1 MKNLKTMIHFI
12 TRFVET
18 ARKNWDTPALCDYK
32 GSKFTYADIATQIAR
47 LHLIFEKSG
56 IAAGDK
62 IALCAKNTAH
72 WAIAYLAI
80 TSYRA
85 VAVPIL
91 NGFTP
96 DNLEKL
102 TDHSDSRL
110 LFTEKEMWN
119 EMNGENMP
127 QLVGA
132 INVEDYSVLYSRD
145 GRLEAAVA
153 DAERMFA
160 EKYPDGMKP
169 ELMEYETGKPE
180 DIITISYTSGTTSSP
195 KGIMLPVRSISSNIS
210 FGVKRIQF
218 PKGGNIVSMLPLA
231 HLYGLA
237 FEFVY
242 PVASGG
248 CVYFLGKTPTP
259 TVLLQ
264 AFADVKPY
272 MLITVPLVVE
282 KIFRNKVMPILE
294 RPVMRIA
301 TSIPIVKD
309 VIYGA
314 VRRKVMAAFGGKMK
328 HIIIGGAAVSA
339 PIETVMKKVGIPYT
353 VGYGMTECGP
363 LIGYEDWYDFAM
375 RSCGKPVDGMKVR
388 IDSSDPQNEVGEI
401 QVRGDNVMTGYYKNE
416 EATKAAFTAD
426 GWMRTGDLGL
436 LDEDGNIYIK
446 GRSKNM
452 ILTANGQ
459 NIYPEEVEELLNAM
473 PHVKESIV
481 IERNKHIVAIVS
493 AEVDAANPLSREQLD
508 EAMKSNLAALNRELP
523 SYCRIDEIEILDGD
537 FERTPKN
544 SVKRYL
550 YK

>member
-1 MKNLKTMIHFI
+1 MIHFI

-32 GSKFTYADIATQIAR
+32 GAKFTYADIATQIAR

-62 IALCAKNTAH
+62 ITLCSKNTAH
-72 WAIAYLAI
+72 WAIAYLAA

-102 TDHSDSRL
+102 ADHSDSKL
-110 LFTEKEMWN
+110 LFTEKEMWS
-119 EMNGENMP
+119 EMNSENMP

-145 GRLEAAVA
+145 GRLETAVA

-169 ELMEYETGKPE
+169 ELMKYETGGPE

-195 KGIMLPVRSISSNIS
+195 KGIMLSVRNISSNIS

-259 TVLLQ
+259 TILLQ

-301 TSIPIVKD
+301 TSVPIVKGA
-309 VIYGA
+309 IYGA

-328 HIIIGGAAVSA
+328 HIIIGGAAVNSS
-339 PIETVMKKVGIPYT
+339 IETVMKKVGIPYT

-363 LIGYEDWYDFAM
+363 LIGYEDWYNFAM

-388 IDSSDPQNEVGEI
+388 IDSNDPQNEVGEI

-436 LDEDGNIYIK
+436 LDKDGNIYIK

-452 ILTANGQ
+452 ILTASGQ

-493 AEVDAANPLSREQLD
+493 AEVDAANPLSKEQLD

-523 SYCRIDEIEILDGD
+523 SYCQITGIEILDGD

>member
-1 MKNLKTMIHFI
+1 MIHFI

-110 LFTEKEMWN
+110 LFTEKEMWS

-132 INVEDYSVLYSRD
+132 INVEDYSVIYSRD
-145 GRLEAAVA
+145 GRLETAVA

-237 FEFVY
+237 FEFIY

-301 TSIPIVKD
+301 TSIPIVKGA
-309 VIYGA
+309 IYGA

-493 AEVDAANPLSREQLD
+493 AEVDAANPLSLEQLD

>member
-1 MKNLKTMIHFI
+1 MIHFI

-32 GSKFTYADIATQIAR
+32 GAKFTYADIATQIAR

-62 IALCAKNTAH
+62 IALCSKNTAH
-72 WAIAYLAI
+72 WAIAYLAA

-102 TDHSDSRL
+102 ADHSDSKL
-110 LFTEKEMWN
+110 LFTEKEMWS
-119 EMNGENMP
+119 EMNSENMP

-145 GRLEAAVA
+145 GQLESAVA

-169 ELMEYETGKPE
+169 ELMKYETGKPE

-195 KGIMLPVRSISSNIS
+195 KGIMLSVRNISSNIS

-259 TVLLQ
+259 TILLQ

-294 RPVMRIA
+294 RPAMRIA
-301 TSIPIVKD
+301 TSIPIVKGA
-309 VIYGA
+309 IYGA

-328 HIIIGGAAVSA
+328 HIIIGGAAVNSS
-339 PIETVMKKVGIPYT
+339 IETVMKKVGIPYT

-363 LIGYEDWYDFAM
+363 LIGYEDWYNFAM

-436 LDEDGNIYIK
+436 LDKDGNIYIK

-493 AEVDAANPLSREQLD
+493 AEVDTANPLSREQLD

-523 SYCRIDEIEILDGD
+523 SYCQITGIEILDGD

>member
-1 MKNLKTMIHFI
+1 MIHFI

-32 GSKFTYADIATQIAR
+32 GAKFTYADIATQIAR

-56 IAAGDK
+56 IVAGDK
-62 IALCAKNTAH
+62 IALCSKNTAH
-72 WAIAYLAI
+72 WAIAYLAA

-102 TDHSDSRL
+102 ADHSDSRL
-110 LFTEKEMWN
+110 LFTEKEMWS
-119 EMNGENMP
+119 EMNSENMP

-145 GRLEAAVA
+145 GRLETAVA

-169 ELMEYETGKPE
+169 ELMEYEVGGPE

-195 KGIMLPVRSISSNIS
+195 KGIMLSVRNISSNIS

-259 TVLLQ
+259 TILLQ

-301 TSIPIVKD
+301 TSIPIVKGA
-309 VIYGA
+309 IYGA

-328 HIIIGGAAVSA
+328 HIIIGGAAVNSS
-339 PIETVMKKVGIPYT
+339 IETVMKKVGIPYT

-363 LIGYEDWYDFAM
+363 LIGYEDWYNFAM

-388 IDSSDPQNEVGEI
+388 IDSNDPQNEVGEI

-436 LDEDGNIYIK
+436 LDKDGNIYIK

-523 SYCRIDEIEILDGD
+523 SYCQITGIEILDGD

>member
-1 MKNLKTMIHFI
+1 MIHFI

-32 GSKFTYADIATQIAR
+32 GAKFTYADIATQIAR

-56 IAAGDK
+56 ITAGDK
-62 IALCAKNTAH
+62 IALCSKNTAH
-72 WAIAYLAI
+72 WAIAYLAA

-102 TDHSDSRL
+102 ADHSDSKL
-110 LFTEKEMWN
+110 LFTEKEMWS

-145 GRLEAAVA
+145 GRLETAVA

-169 ELMEYETGKPE
+169 ELMEYEVGGPE

-195 KGIMLPVRSISSNIS
+195 KGIMLSVRSISSNIS

-259 TVLLQ
+259 TILLQ

-301 TSIPIVKD
+301 TSVPIVKGA
-309 VIYGA
+309 IYGA

-328 HIIIGGAAVSA
+328 HIIIGGAAVNSS
-339 PIETVMKKVGIPYT
+339 IETVMKKVGIPYT

-363 LIGYEDWYDFAM
+363 LIGYEDWYNFAM

-388 IDSSDPQNEVGEI
+388 IDSNDPQNEVGEI

-436 LDEDGNIYIK
+436 LDKDGNIYIK

-508 EAMKSNLAALNRELP
+508 EAMKSNLTVLNRELP
-523 SYCRIDEIEILDGD
+523 SYCQITGIEILDGD

>member
-1 MKNLKTMIHFI
+1 MIHFI

-32 GSKFTYADIATQIAR
+32 GAKFTYADIATQIAR

-62 IALCAKNTAH
+62 IALCSKNTAH
-72 WAIAYLAI
+72 WAIAYLAA

-102 TDHSDSRL
+102 ADHSDSKL
-110 LFTEKEMWN
+110 LFTEKEMWS

-145 GRLEAAVA
+145 GRLETAVA

-195 KGIMLPVRSISSNIS
+195 KGIMLSVRNISSNIS

-259 TVLLQ
+259 TILLQ

-272 MLITVPLVVE
+272 LLITVPLVVE

-294 RPVMRIA
+294 RPAMRIA
-301 TSIPIVKD
+301 TSIPIVKGA
-309 VIYGA
+309 IYGA

-328 HIIIGGAAVSA
+328 HIIIGGAAVNSS
-339 PIETVMKKVGIPYT
+339 IETVMKKVGIPYT

-363 LIGYEDWYDFAM
+363 LIGYEDWYNFAM

-388 IDSSDPQNEVGEI
+388 IDSNDPQNEVGEI

-436 LDEDGNIYIK
+436 LDKDGNIYIK

-493 AEVDAANPLSREQLD
+493 AEVDAANPLSKEQLD

-523 SYCRIDEIEILDGD
+523 SYCQITGIEILDGD

>member
-1 MKNLKTMIHFI
+1 MIHFI

-145 GRLEAAVA
+145 GRLETAVA

-169 ELMEYETGKPE
+169 ELMEYEVGGPE

-301 TSIPIVKD
+301 TSIPIVKGA
-309 VIYGA
+309 IYGA

>member
-1 MKNLKTMIHFI
+1 MIHFI

-32 GSKFTYADIATQIAR
+32 GAKFTYADIATQIAR

-56 IAAGDK
+56 IVAGDK
-62 IALCAKNTAH
+62 IALCSKNTAH
-72 WAIAYLAI
+72 WAIAYLAA

-102 TDHSDSRL
+102 ADHSDSKL
-110 LFTEKEMWN
+110 LFTEKEMWS

-145 GRLEAAVA
+145 GRLETAVA
-153 DAERMFA
+153 NAERMFA
-160 EKYPDGMKP
+160 EKYPNGMKP
-169 ELMEYETGKPE
+169 ELMEYEIGGPE

-195 KGIMLPVRSISSNIS
+195 KGIMLSVRNISSNIS

-259 TVLLQ
+259 TILLQ

-294 RPVMRIA
+294 RPAMRIA
-301 TSIPIVKD
+301 TSVPIVKGA
-309 VIYGA
+309 IYGA

-328 HIIIGGAAVSA
+328 HIIIGGAAVNSS
-339 PIETVMKKVGIPYT
+339 IETVMKKVGIPYT

-363 LIGYEDWYDFAM
+363 LIGYEDWYNFAM

-436 LDEDGNIYIK
+436 LDKDGNIYIK

-508 EAMKSNLAALNRELP
+508 EAMKSNLAALNRELS
-523 SYCRIDEIEILDGD
+523 SYCQITGIEILDGD

>member
-1 MKNLKTMIHFI
+1 MIHFI

-32 GSKFTYADIATQIAR
+32 GAKFTYADIATQIAR

-56 IAAGDK
+56 ITAGDK
-62 IALCAKNTAH
+62 IALCSKNTAH
-72 WAIAYLAI
+72 WAIAYLAA

-102 TDHSDSRL
+102 ADHSDSKL
-110 LFTEKEMWN
+110 LFTEKEMWS

-145 GRLEAAVA
+145 GRLETAVA

-169 ELMEYETGKPE
+169 ELMEYEVGGPE

-195 KGIMLPVRSISSNIS
+195 KGIMLSVRSISSNIS

-259 TVLLQ
+259 TILLQ

-301 TSIPIVKD
+301 TSVPIVKGA
-309 VIYGA
+309 IYGA

-328 HIIIGGAAVSA
+328 HIIIGGAAVNSS
-339 PIETVMKKVGIPYT
+339 IETVMKKVGIPYT

-363 LIGYEDWYDFAM
+363 LIGYEDWYNFAM

-388 IDSSDPQNEVGEI
+388 IDSNDPQNEVGEI

-436 LDEDGNIYIK
+436 LDKDGNI
-446 GRSKNM
+446 
-452 ILTANGQ
+452 
-459 NIYPEEVEELLNAM
+459 
-473 PHVKESIV
+473 
-481 IERNKHIVAIVS
+481 
-493 AEVDAANPLSREQLD
+493 
-508 EAMKSNLAALNRELP
+508 
-523 SYCRIDEIEILDGD
+523 
-537 FERTPKN
+537 
-544 SVKRYL
+544 
-550 YK
+550 

>member
-1 MKNLKTMIHFI
+1 MIHFI

-32 GSKFTYADIATQIAR
+32 GAKFTYADIATQIAR

-62 IALCAKNTAH
+62 IALCSKNTAH
-72 WAIAYLAI
+72 WAIAYLAA

-102 TDHSDSRL
+102 ADHSDSKL
-110 LFTEKEMWN
+110 LFTEKEMWS

-132 INVEDYSVLYSRD
+132 INMEDYSVLYSRD
-145 GRLEAAVA
+145 GRLETAVA

-195 KGIMLPVRSISSNIS
+195 KGIMLSVRNISSNIS

-259 TVLLQ
+259 TILLQ

-294 RPVMRIA
+294 RPAMRIA
-301 TSIPIVKD
+301 TSVPIVKGA
-309 VIYGA
+309 IYGA

-328 HIIIGGAAVSA
+328 HIIIGGAAVNSS
-339 PIETVMKKVGIPYT
+339 IETVMKKVGIPYT

-363 LIGYEDWYDFAM
+363 LIGYEDWYNFAM

-436 LDEDGNIYIK
+436 LDKDGNIYIK

-508 EAMKSNLAALNRELP
+508 EAMKSNLAALNRKLP
-523 SYCRIDEIEILDGD
+523 SYCQITGIEILDGD

>member
-1 MKNLKTMIHFI
+1 MIHFI

-32 GSKFTYADIATQIAR
+32 GAKFTYADIATQIAR

-62 IALCAKNTAH
+62 IALCSKNTAH
-72 WAIAYLAI
+72 WAIAYLAA

-102 TDHSDSRL
+102 ADHSDSKL
-110 LFTEKEMWN
+110 LFTEKEMWS

-132 INVEDYSVLYSRD
+132 INMEDYSVLYSRD
-145 GRLEAAVA
+145 GRLETAVA

-195 KGIMLPVRSISSNIS
+195 KGIMLSVRNISSNIS

-259 TVLLQ
+259 TILLQ

-294 RPVMRIA
+294 RPAMRIA
-301 TSIPIVKD
+301 TSVPIVKGA
-309 VIYGA
+309 IYGA

-328 HIIIGGAAVSA
+328 HIIIGGAAVNSS
-339 PIETVMKKVGIPYT
+339 IETVMKKVGIPYT

-363 LIGYEDWYDFAM
+363 LIGYEDWYNFAM

-436 LDEDGNIYIK
+436 LDKDGNIYIK

-493 AEVDAANPLSREQLD
+493 AEGDAANPLSREQLD
-508 EAMKSNLAALNRELP
+508 EAMKSSLAALNRELP
-523 SYCRIDEIEILDGD
+523 SYCQITGIEILDGD

>member
-1 MKNLKTMIHFI
+1 MIHFI

-32 GSKFTYADIATQIAR
+32 GAKFTYADIATQIAR

-62 IALCAKNTAH
+62 IALCSKNTAH
-72 WAIAYLAI
+72 WAIAYLAA

-102 TDHSDSRL
+102 ADHSDSKL
-110 LFTEKEMWN
+110 LFTEKEMWS

-145 GRLEAAVA
+145 GRLETAVA

-195 KGIMLPVRSISSNIS
+195 KGIMLSVRNISSNIS

-259 TVLLQ
+259 TILLQ

-294 RPVMRIA
+294 RPAMRIA
-301 TSIPIVKD
+301 TSIPIVKGA
-309 VIYGA
+309 IYGA

-328 HIIIGGAAVSA
+328 HIIIGGAAVNSS
-339 PIETVMKKVGIPYT
+339 IETVMKKVGIPYT

-363 LIGYEDWYDFAM
+363 LIGYEDWYNFAM

-388 IDSSDPQNEVGEI
+388 IDSNDPQNEVGEI

-436 LDEDGNIYIK
+436 LDKDGNIYIK

-452 ILTANGQ
+452 ILTASGQ

-493 AEVDAANPLSREQLD
+493 AEVDAANPLSKEQLD

-523 SYCRIDEIEILDGD
+523 SYCQITGIEILDGD

>member
-1 MKNLKTMIHFI
+1 MIHFI

-32 GSKFTYADIATQIAR
+32 GAKFTYADIATQIAR

-62 IALCAKNTAH
+62 IALCSKNTAH
-72 WAIAYLAI
+72 WAIAYLAA

-102 TDHSDSRL
+102 ADHSDSKL
-110 LFTEKEMWN
+110 LFTEKEMWS

-145 GRLEAAVA
+145 GRLETAVA

-195 KGIMLPVRSISSNIS
+195 KGIMLSVRNISSNIS

-259 TVLLQ
+259 TILLQ

-294 RPVMRIA
+294 RPAMRIA
-301 TSIPIVKD
+301 TSIPIVKGA
-309 VIYGA
+309 IYGA

-328 HIIIGGAAVSA
+328 HIIIGGAAVNSS
-339 PIETVMKKVGIPYT
+339 IETVMKKVGIPYT

-363 LIGYEDWYDFAM
+363 LIGYEDWYNFAM

-388 IDSSDPQNEVGEI
+388 IDSNDPQNEVGEI

-436 LDEDGNIYIK
+436 LDKDGNIYIK

-493 AEVDAANPLSREQLD
+493 AEVDAANPLSKEQLD

-523 SYCRIDEIEILDGD
+523 SYCQITGIEILDGD

>member
-1 MKNLKTMIHFI
+1 MIHFI

-145 GRLEAAVA
+145 GRLETAVS

-301 TSIPIVKD
+301 TSIPIVKGA
-309 VIYGA
+309 IYGA

-473 PHVKESIV
+473 LHVKESIV

>member
-1 MKNLKTMIHFI
+1 MIHFI

-32 GSKFTYADIATQIAR
+32 GAKFTYADIATQIAR

-62 IALCAKNTAH
+62 IALCSKNTAH
-72 WAIAYLAI
+72 WAIAYLAA

-102 TDHSDSRL
+102 ADHSDSKL
-110 LFTEKEMWN
+110 LFTEKEMWS

-145 GRLEAAVA
+145 GRLETAVA

-195 KGIMLPVRSISSNIS
+195 KGIMLSVRNISSNIS

-259 TVLLQ
+259 TILLQ

-294 RPVMRIA
+294 RPAMRIA

-328 HIIIGGAAVSA
+328 HIIIGGAAVNSS
-339 PIETVMKKVGIPYT
+339 IETVMKKVGIPYT

-363 LIGYEDWYDFAM
+363 LIGYEDWYNFAM

-436 LDEDGNIYIK
+436 LDKDGNIYIK

-452 ILTANGQ
+452 ILTASGQ

-493 AEVDAANPLSREQLD
+493 AEVDAANPLSKEQLD

-523 SYCRIDEIEILDGD
+523 SYCQITGIEILDGD

>member
-1 MKNLKTMIHFI
+1 MIHFI

-32 GSKFTYADIATQIAR
+32 GAKFTYADIATQIAR

-56 IAAGDK
+56 ITAGDK
-62 IALCAKNTAH
+62 IALCSKNTAH
-72 WAIAYLAI
+72 WAIAYLAA

-102 TDHSDSRL
+102 ADHSDSKL
-110 LFTEKEMWN
+110 LFTEKEMWS
-119 EMNGENMP
+119 EMNSENMP

-145 GRLEAAVA
+145 GRLETAVA

-169 ELMEYETGKPE
+169 ELMKYETGGPE

-195 KGIMLPVRSISSNIS
+195 KGIMLSVRSISSNIS

-259 TVLLQ
+259 TILLQ

-301 TSIPIVKD
+301 TSVPIVKGA
-309 VIYGA
+309 IYGA

-328 HIIIGGAAVSA
+328 HIIIGGAAVNSS
-339 PIETVMKKVGIPYT
+339 IETVMKKVGIPYT

-363 LIGYEDWYDFAM
+363 LIGYEDWYNFAM

-388 IDSSDPQNEVGEI
+388 IDSNDPQNEVGEI

-436 LDEDGNIYIK
+436 LDKDGNIYIK

-459 NIYPEEVEELLNAM
+459 NINPEEVEELLNAM

-493 AEVDAANPLSREQLD
+493 AEVDAANPLSKEQLD
-508 EAMKSNLAALNRELP
+508 EAMKSNLTVLNRELP
-523 SYCRIDEIEILDGD
+523 SYCQITGIEILDGD

>member
-1 MKNLKTMIHFI
+1 MIHFI

-32 GSKFTYADIATQIAR
+32 GAKFTYADIATQIAR

-62 IALCAKNTAH
+62 IALCSKNTAH
-72 WAIAYLAI
+72 WAIAYLAA

-102 TDHSDSRL
+102 ADHSDSKL
-110 LFTEKEMWN
+110 LFTEKEMWS

-145 GRLEAAVA
+145 GRLETAVA

-169 ELMEYETGKPE
+169 ELMKYETGGPE

-195 KGIMLPVRSISSNIS
+195 KGIMLSVRNISSNIS

-259 TVLLQ
+259 TILLQ

-294 RPVMRIA
+294 RPAMRIA

-328 HIIIGGAAVSA
+328 HIIIGGAAVNSS
-339 PIETVMKKVGIPYT
+339 IETVMKKVGIPYT

-363 LIGYEDWYDFAM
+363 LIGYEDWYNFAM

-436 LDEDGNIYIK
+436 LDKDGNIYIK

-508 EAMKSNLAALNRELP
+508 EAMKSNLTVLNRELP
-523 SYCRIDEIEILDGD
+523 SYCQITGIEILDGD

>member
-145 GRLEAAVA
+145 GRLETAVS

-301 TSIPIVKD
+301 TSIPIVKG

-328 HIIIGGAAVSA
+328 HIIIGGAAVNSS
-339 PIETVMKKVGIPYT
+339 IETVMKKVGIPYT

-493 AEVDAANPLSREQLD
+493 AEVDAVNPLSREQLD

>member
-1 MKNLKTMIHFI
+1 MIHFI

-32 GSKFTYADIATQIAR
+32 GAKFTYADIAAQIAR

-56 IAAGDK
+56 IAVGDK
-62 IALCAKNTAH
+62 IALCSKNTAH
-72 WAIAYLAI
+72 WAIAYLAA

-102 TDHSDSRL
+102 ADHSDSKL
-110 LFTEKEMWN
+110 LFTEKEMWS

-145 GRLEAAVA
+145 GRLETAVA

-169 ELMEYETGKPE
+169 ELMKYETGGPE

-195 KGIMLPVRSISSNIS
+195 KGIMLSVRNISSNIS

-259 TVLLQ
+259 TILLQ

-294 RPVMRIA
+294 RPAMRIA
-301 TSIPIVKD
+301 TSVPIVKGA
-309 VIYGA
+309 IYGA

-328 HIIIGGAAVSA
+328 HIIIGGAAVNSS
-339 PIETVMKKVGIPYT
+339 IETVMKKVGIPYT

-363 LIGYEDWYDFAM
+363 LIGYEDWYNFAM

-436 LDEDGNIYIK
+436 LDKDGNIYIK

-508 EAMKSNLAALNRELP
+508 EAMKSNLAVLNRELP
-523 SYCRIDEIEILDGD
+523 SYCQITGIEILDGD

>member
-1 MKNLKTMIHFI
+1 MIHFI

-32 GSKFTYADIATQIAR
+32 GAKFTYADIATQIAR

-62 IALCAKNTAH
+62 IALCSKNTAH
-72 WAIAYLAI
+72 WAIAYLAA

-102 TDHSDSRL
+102 ADHSDSKL
-110 LFTEKEMWN
+110 LFTEKEMWS
-119 EMNGENMP
+119 EMNSENMP

-145 GRLEAAVA
+145 GRLETAVA

-195 KGIMLPVRSISSNIS
+195 KGIMLSVRNISSNIS

-259 TVLLQ
+259 TILLQ

-294 RPVMRIA
+294 RPAMRIA
-301 TSIPIVKD
+301 TSVPIVKGA
-309 VIYGA
+309 IYGA

-328 HIIIGGAAVSA
+328 HIIIGGAAVNSS
-339 PIETVMKKVGIPYT
+339 IETVMKKVGIPYT

-363 LIGYEDWYDFAM
+363 LIGYEDWYNFAM

-388 IDSSDPQNEVGEI
+388 IDSNDPQNEVGEI

-426 GWMRTGDLGL
+426 GWMRTGDLGM
-436 LDEDGNIYIK
+436 LDKDGNIYIK

-493 AEVDAANPLSREQLD
+493 AEVDAANPLSKEQLD
-508 EAMKSNLAALNRELP
+508 EAMKSNLTVLNRELP
-523 SYCRIDEIEILDGD
+523 SYCQITGIEILDGD

>member
-1 MKNLKTMIHFI
+1 MIHFI

-32 GSKFTYADIATQIAR
+32 GAKFTYADIATQIAR

-62 IALCAKNTAH
+62 IALCSKNTAH
-72 WAIAYLAI
+72 WAIAYLAA

-102 TDHSDSRL
+102 ADHSDSKL
-110 LFTEKEMWN
+110 LFTEKEMWS

-145 GRLEAAVA
+145 GRLETAVA

-195 KGIMLPVRSISSNIS
+195 KGIMLSVRNISSNIS

-259 TVLLQ
+259 TILLQ

-301 TSIPIVKD
+301 TSIPIVKG

-328 HIIIGGAAVSA
+328 HIIIGGAAVNSS
-339 PIETVMKKVGIPYT
+339 IETVMKKVGIPYT

-363 LIGYEDWYDFAM
+363 LIGYEDWYNFAM

-388 IDSSDPQNEVGEI
+388 IDSNDPQNEVGEI

-436 LDEDGNIYIK
+436 LDKDGNIYIK

-508 EAMKSNLAALNRELP
+508 EAMKSNLTVLNRELP
-523 SYCRIDEIEILDGD
+523 SYCQITGIEILDGD

>member
-1 MKNLKTMIHFI
+1 MIHFI

-32 GSKFTYADIATQIAR
+32 GAKFTYADIATQIAR

-56 IAAGDK
+56 IVAGDK
-62 IALCAKNTAH
+62 IALCSKNTAH
-72 WAIAYLAI
+72 WAIAYLAA

-85 VAVPIL
+85 IAVPIL

-102 TDHSDSRL
+102 ADHSDSKL
-110 LFTEKEMWN
+110 LFTEKEMWS
-119 EMNGENMP
+119 EMNSENMP

-145 GRLEAAVA
+145 GRLETAVA

-169 ELMEYETGKPE
+169 ELMKYETGGPE

-195 KGIMLPVRSISSNIS
+195 KGIMLSVRSISSNIS

-259 TVLLQ
+259 TILLQ

-294 RPVMRIA
+294 RPAMRIA

-328 HIIIGGAAVSA
+328 HIIIGGAAVNSS
-339 PIETVMKKVGIPYT
+339 IETVMKKVGIPYT

-363 LIGYEDWYDFAM
+363 LIGYEDWYNFAM

-436 LDEDGNIYIK
+436 LDKDGNIYIK

-508 EAMKSNLAALNRELP
+508 EAMKSNLTVLNRELP
-523 SYCRIDEIEILDGD
+523 SYCQITGIEILDGD

>member
-1 MKNLKTMIHFI
+1 MIHFI

-32 GSKFTYADIATQIAR
+32 GAKFTYADIAAQIAK

-56 IAAGDK
+56 IVAGDK
-62 IALCAKNTAH
+62 IALCSKNTAH
-72 WAIAYLAI
+72 WAIAYLAA

-102 TDHSDSRL
+102 ADHSDSKL
-110 LFTEKEMWN
+110 LFTEKEMWS
-119 EMNGENMP
+119 EMNSENMP

-145 GRLEAAVA
+145 GRLETAVA

-169 ELMEYETGKPE
+169 ELMKYETGGPE

-195 KGIMLPVRSISSNIS
+195 KGIMLSVRSISSNIS

-259 TVLLQ
+259 TILLQ

-294 RPVMRIA
+294 RPAMRIA
-301 TSIPIVKD
+301 TSIPIVKGA
-309 VIYGA
+309 IYGA

-328 HIIIGGAAVSA
+328 HIIIGGAAVNSS
-339 PIETVMKKVGIPYT
+339 IETVMKKVGIPYT

-363 LIGYEDWYDFAM
+363 LIGYEDWYNFAM

-388 IDSSDPQNEVGEI
+388 IDSNDPQNEVGEI

-436 LDEDGNIYIK
+436 LDKDGNIYIK

-493 AEVDAANPLSREQLD
+493 AEVDTANPLSREQLD
-508 EAMKSNLAALNRELP
+508 EAMKSNLTVLNRELP
-523 SYCRIDEIEILDGD
+523 SYCQITGIEILDGD

>member
-1 MKNLKTMIHFI
+1 MIHFI

-32 GSKFTYADIATQIAR
+32 GVKFTYADIATQIAR

-56 IAAGDK
+56 ITAGDK
-62 IALCAKNTAH
+62 IALCSKNTAH
-72 WAIAYLAI
+72 WAIAYLAA

-102 TDHSDSRL
+102 ADHSDSKL
-110 LFTEKEMWN
+110 LFTEKEMWS
-119 EMNGENMP
+119 EMNSENMP

-145 GRLEAAVA
+145 GRLETAVA

-195 KGIMLPVRSISSNIS
+195 KGIMLSVRNISSNIS

-259 TVLLQ
+259 TILLQ

-294 RPVMRIA
+294 RPAMRIA
-301 TSIPIVKD
+301 TSVPIVKGA
-309 VIYGA
+309 IYGA

-328 HIIIGGAAVSA
+328 HIIIGGAAVNSS
-339 PIETVMKKVGIPYT
+339 IETVMKKVGIPYT

-363 LIGYEDWYDFAM
+363 LIGYEDWYNFAM

-388 IDSSDPQNEVGEI
+388 IDSNDPQNEVGEI

-436 LDEDGNIYIK
+436 LDKDGNIYIK

-452 ILTANGQ
+452 ILTASGQ

-493 AEVDAANPLSREQLD
+493 AEVDAANPLSKEQLD
-508 EAMKSNLAALNRELP
+508 EAMKSNLAVLNRELP
-523 SYCRIDEIEILDGD
+523 SYCQITGIEILDGD

>member
-1 MKNLKTMIHFI
+1 MIHFI

-32 GSKFTYADIATQIAR
+32 GAKFTYADIATQIAR

-56 IAAGDK
+56 IVAGDK
-62 IALCAKNTAH
+62 IALCSKNTAH
-72 WAIAYLAI
+72 WAIAYLAA

-102 TDHSDSRL
+102 ADHSDSKL
-110 LFTEKEMWN
+110 LFTEKEMWS
-119 EMNGENMP
+119 EMNSENMP

-145 GRLEAAVA
+145 GRLETAVA

-195 KGIMLPVRSISSNIS
+195 KGIMLSVRNISSNIS

-259 TVLLQ
+259 TILLQ

-294 RPVMRIA
+294 RPAMRIA
-301 TSIPIVKD
+301 TSIPIVKGA
-309 VIYGA
+309 IYGA

-328 HIIIGGAAVSA
+328 HIIIGGAAVNSS
-339 PIETVMKKVGIPYT
+339 IETVMKKVGIPYT

-363 LIGYEDWYDFAM
+363 LIGYEDWYNFAM

-388 IDSSDPQNEVGEI
+388 IDSNDPQNEVGEI

-436 LDEDGNIYIK
+436 LDKDGNIYIK

-523 SYCRIDEIEILDGD
+523 SYCQITGIEILDGD

>member
-1 MKNLKTMIHFI
+1 MIHFI

-32 GSKFTYADIATQIAR
+32 GAKFTYADIATQIAR

-62 IALCAKNTAH
+62 IALCSKNTAH
-72 WAIAYLAI
+72 WAIAYLAA

-102 TDHSDSRL
+102 ADHSDSKL
-110 LFTEKEMWN
+110 LFTEKEMWS
-119 EMNGENMP
+119 EMNSENMP

-145 GRLEAAVA
+145 GRLETAVA
-153 DAERMFA
+153 DAERMFS

-195 KGIMLPVRSISSNIS
+195 KGIMLSVRNISSNIS

-259 TVLLQ
+259 TILLQ

-294 RPVMRIA
+294 RPAMRIA
-301 TSIPIVKD
+301 TSVPIVKGA
-309 VIYGA
+309 IYGA

-328 HIIIGGAAVSA
+328 HIIIGGAAVNSS
-339 PIETVMKKVGIPYT
+339 IETVMKKVGIPYT

-363 LIGYEDWYDFAM
+363 HIGYEDWYNFAM

-436 LDEDGNIYIK
+436 LDKDENIYIK

-523 SYCRIDEIEILDGD
+523 SYCQITGREILDGD

>member
-1 MKNLKTMIHFI
+1 MIHFI

-32 GSKFTYADIATQIAR
+32 GAKFTYADIATQIAR

-56 IAAGDK
+56 IVAGDK
-62 IALCAKNTAH
+62 IALCSKNTAH
-72 WAIAYLAI
+72 WAIAYLAA

-102 TDHSDSRL
+102 ADHSDSKL
-110 LFTEKEMWN
+110 LFTEKEMWS

-145 GRLEAAVA
+145 GRLETAVA
-153 DAERMFA
+153 DAERIFS

-195 KGIMLPVRSISSNIS
+195 KGIMLSVRNISSNIS

-259 TVLLQ
+259 TILLQ

-294 RPVMRIA
+294 RPAMRIA
-301 TSIPIVKD
+301 TSIPIVKGA
-309 VIYGA
+309 IYGA

-328 HIIIGGAAVSA
+328 HIIIGGAAVNSS
-339 PIETVMKKVGIPYT
+339 IETVMKKVGIPYT

-363 LIGYEDWYDFAM
+363 LIGYEDWYNFAM

-388 IDSSDPQNEVGEI
+388 IDSNDPQNEVGEI

-436 LDEDGNIYIK
+436 LDKDGNIYIK

-523 SYCRIDEIEILDGD
+523 SYCQITGIEILDGD

>member
-1 MKNLKTMIHFI
+1 MIHFI

-32 GSKFTYADIATQIAR
+32 GAKFTYADIATQIAR
-47 LHLIFEKSG
+47 LHLIFEKWG

-62 IALCAKNTAH
+62 IALCSKNTAH
-72 WAIAYLAI
+72 WAIAYLAA

-102 TDHSDSRL
+102 ADHSDSKL
-110 LFTEKEMWN
+110 LFTEKEMWS

-132 INVEDYSVLYSRD
+132 INMEDYSVLYSRD
-145 GRLEAAVA
+145 GRLETAVA

-195 KGIMLPVRSISSNIS
+195 KGIMLSVRNISSNIS

-259 TVLLQ
+259 TILLQ

-294 RPVMRIA
+294 RPAMRIA
-301 TSIPIVKD
+301 TSVPIVKGA
-309 VIYGA
+309 IYGA

-328 HIIIGGAAVSA
+328 HIIIGGAAVNSS
-339 PIETVMKKVGIPYT
+339 IETVMKKVGIPYT

-363 LIGYEDWYDFAM
+363 LISFSIPAEFKNG
-375 RSCGKPVDGMKVR
+375 SCGRYLKGLLEAH
-388 IDSSDPQNEVGEI
+388 IDSADPEHTPGEI
-401 QVRGDNVMTGYYKNE
+401 LIRGEHVMAGYYKNE

-436 LDEDGNIYIK
+436 LDKDGNIYIK

-508 EAMKSNLAALNRELP
+508 EAMKSSLAALNRELP
-523 SYCRIDEIEILDGD
+523 SYCQITGIEILDGD

>member
-1 MKNLKTMIHFI
+1 MIHFI

-32 GSKFTYADIATQIAR
+32 GAKFTYADIATQIAR

-62 IALCAKNTAH
+62 IALCSKNTAH
-72 WAIAYLAI
+72 WAIAYLAA

-102 TDHSDSRL
+102 ADHSDSKL
-110 LFTEKEMWN
+110 LFTEKEMWS

-132 INVEDYSVLYSRD
+132 INMEDYSVLYSRD
-145 GRLEAAVA
+145 GRLETAVA

-195 KGIMLPVRSISSNIS
+195 KGIMLSVRNISSNIS

-259 TVLLQ
+259 TILLQ

-294 RPVMRIA
+294 RPAMRIA
-301 TSIPIVKD
+301 TSVPIVKGA
-309 VIYGA
+309 IYGA

-328 HIIIGGAAVSA
+328 HIIIGGAAVNSS
-339 PIETVMKKVGIPYT
+339 IETVMKKVGIPYT

-363 LIGYEDWYDFAM
+363 LIGYEDWYNFAM

-401 QVRGDNVMTGYYKNE
+401 QVRGDTVMTGYYKNE

-436 LDEDGNIYIK
+436 LDKDGNIYIK

-508 EAMKSNLAALNRELP
+508 EAMKSSLAALNRELP
-523 SYCRIDEIEILDGD
+523 SYCQITGIEILDGD

>member
-1 MKNLKTMIHFI
+1 MIHFI

-32 GSKFTYADIATQIAR
+32 GAKFTYADIATQIAR

-56 IAAGDK
+56 IVAGDK
-62 IALCAKNTAH
+62 IALCSKNTAH
-72 WAIAYLAI
+72 WAIAYLAA

-102 TDHSDSRL
+102 ADHSDSKL
-110 LFTEKEMWN
+110 LFTEKEMWS

-145 GRLEAAVA
+145 GRLETAVA
-153 DAERMFA
+153 NAERMFA
-160 EKYPDGMKP
+160 EKYPNGMKP
-169 ELMEYETGKPE
+169 ELMEYEIGGPE

-195 KGIMLPVRSISSNIS
+195 KGIMLSVRNISSNIS

-259 TVLLQ
+259 TILLQ

-294 RPVMRIA
+294 RPAMRIA
-301 TSIPIVKD
+301 TSVPIVKGA
-309 VIYGA
+309 IYGA

-328 HIIIGGAAVSA
+328 HIIIGGAAVNSS
-339 PIETVMKKVGIPYT
+339 IETVMKKVGIPYT

-363 LIGYEDWYDFAM
+363 LIGYEDWYNFAM

-436 LDEDGNIYIK
+436 LDKDGNIYIK

-523 SYCRIDEIEILDGD
+523 SYCQITGIEILDGD

>member
-1 MKNLKTMIHFI
+1 MIHFI

-32 GSKFTYADIATQIAR
+32 GAKFTYADIATQIAR

-62 IALCAKNTAH
+62 IALCSKNTAH
-72 WAIAYLAI
+72 WAIAYLAA

-102 TDHSDSRL
+102 ADHSDSKL
-110 LFTEKEMWN
+110 LFTEKEMWS

-145 GRLEAAVA
+145 GRLETAVA
-153 DAERMFA
+153 NAERMFA

-195 KGIMLPVRSISSNIS
+195 KGIMLSVRSISSNIS

-259 TVLLQ
+259 TILLQ

-301 TSIPIVKD
+301 TSIPIVKGA
-309 VIYGA
+309 IYGA

-328 HIIIGGAAVSA
+328 HIIIGGAAVNSS
-339 PIETVMKKVGIPYT
+339 IETVMKKVGIPYT

-363 LIGYEDWYDFAM
+363 LIGYEDWYNFAM

-436 LDEDGNIYIK
+436 LDKDGNIYIK

-523 SYCRIDEIEILDGD
+523 SYCQITGIEILDGD

>member
-1 MKNLKTMIHFI
+1 MIHFI

-32 GSKFTYADIATQIAR
+32 GAKFTYADIATQIAR

-56 IAAGDK
+56 ITAGDK
-62 IALCAKNTAH
+62 IALCSKNTAH
-72 WAIAYLAI
+72 WAIAYLAA

-102 TDHSDSRL
+102 ADHSDSKL
-110 LFTEKEMWN
+110 LFTEKEMWS

-145 GRLEAAVA
+145 GRLETAVA

-169 ELMEYETGKPE
+169 ELMEYEVGGPE

-195 KGIMLPVRSISSNIS
+195 KGIMLSVRSISSNIS

-259 TVLLQ
+259 TILLQ

-301 TSIPIVKD
+301 TSVPIVKGA
-309 VIYGA
+309 IYGA

-328 HIIIGGAAVSA
+328 HIIIGGAAVNSS
-339 PIETVMKKVGIPYT
+339 IETVMKKVGIPYT

-363 LIGYEDWYDFAM
+363 LIGYEDWYNFAM

-388 IDSSDPQNEVGEI
+388 IDSNDPQNEVGEI

-436 LDEDGNIYIK
+436 LDKDGNIYIK

-452 ILTANGQ
+452 ILTASGQ

-493 AEVDAANPLSREQLD
+493 AEVDAANPLSKEQLD

-523 SYCRIDEIEILDGD
+523 SYCQITGIEILDGD

>member
-1 MKNLKTMIHFI
+1 MIHFI

-72 WAIAYLAI
+72 WAIAYLAV

-110 LFTEKEMWN
+110 LFTEKEMWS

-145 GRLEAAVA
+145 GRLETAVA

-259 TVLLQ
+259 TILLQ

-294 RPVMRIA
+294 RPAMRIA
-301 TSIPIVKD
+301 TSIPIVKGA
-309 VIYGA
+309 IYGA

>member
-1 MKNLKTMIHFI
+1 MIHFI

-32 GSKFTYADIATQIAR
+32 GAKFTYADIATQIAR

-56 IAAGDK
+56 IVAGDK
-62 IALCAKNTAH
+62 IALCSKNTAH
-72 WAIAYLAI
+72 WAIAYLAA

-85 VAVPIL
+85 IAVPIL

-102 TDHSDSRL
+102 ADHSDSKL
-110 LFTEKEMWN
+110 LFTEKEMWS

-145 GRLEAAVA
+145 GRLETAVA

-169 ELMEYETGKPE
+169 ELMEYEVGGPE

-195 KGIMLPVRSISSNIS
+195 KGIMLSVRNISSNIS

-259 TVLLQ
+259 TILLQ

-294 RPVMRIA
+294 RPAMRIA
-301 TSIPIVKD
+301 TSIPIVKGA
-309 VIYGA
+309 IYGA

-328 HIIIGGAAVSA
+328 HIIIGGAAVNSS
-339 PIETVMKKVGIPYT
+339 IETVMKKVGIPYT

-363 LIGYEDWYDFAM
+363 LIGYEDWYNFAM

-388 IDSSDPQNEVGEI
+388 IDSNDPQNEVGEI
-401 QVRGDNVMTGYYKNE
+401 QVRGDNVMTGYYNNE

-436 LDEDGNIYIK
+436 LDKDGNIYIK

-493 AEVDAANPLSREQLD
+493 AEVDAANPLSKEQLD
-508 EAMKSNLAALNRELP
+508 EAMKSNLTVLNRELP
-523 SYCRIDEIEILDGD
+523 SYCQITGIEILDGD